1 MYREHLAR
9 NSSLYKRMNVLVQ
22 TGNYELYNLLD
33 STRRLVAI
41 DSDVPVLL
49 ARFDRMQL
57 PSIVVMNVMYSLYN
71 VPAGKIASIAL
82 FDIRS

>member
-1 MYREHLAR
+1 
-9 NSSLYKRMNVLVQ
+9 MNVLVQ